1 MKHRTTLAV
10 LLAVLAA
17 MLVGAQNAF
26 AGPGDGHGSVV
37 FVQTNELAGNRI
49 LVYDRGHDGQL
60 TPAGSYATGGNG
72 GAAAPGTESDRLASP
87 GSPGDQTPHPNSGAV
102 YAGPATVPPFPR
114 R

>member
-60 TPAGSYATGGNG
+60 TPAGP
-72 GAAAPGTESDRLASP
+72 APSRASGSARTDSSRSWGRRARSASP
-87 GSPGDQTPHPNSGAV
+87 TP
-102 YAGPATVPPFPR
+102 TR
-114 R
+114 RTS